1 MSDYQH
7 RARKR
12 FGQNFLHDAGVI
24 HRILRAI
31 HAKPGERLV
40 EIGPGQGALTEGL
53 LDSGAQLDVVELD
66 LDLIPIL
73 QAKFAGREN
82 FNLNQGDALKFDFSR
97 LSQEPASLRIVGN
110 LPYNISTPLIFHL
123 LEHAQL
129 IRDMHFMLQ
138 KEVVERLA
146 AQPGGGDWGR
156 LSIMVQYH
164 CRVEHLFNV
173 GPGAFNPAPKVDSAI
188 VRLVPHET
196 LPHPA
201 RDHRQL
207 ERVVREAFNQRRK
220 TLRNTLKGLLD
231 AEAIEAAGVD
241 GSLRPEQLD
250 LAAFV
255 RLSDQLTERSYGIR
269 PGASRE
275 LTMTEDPRYRI
286 DVSVTPRY
294 LAAQSEPEQNR
305 YAFAYTVTIE
315 NKGEV
320 AAQLL
325 SRHWI
330 ITDGDGHV
338 QEVRGAGVIGEQPLI
353 APGEHHVYTSGTLLP
368 TCVGSMQGSY
378 QMVAED
384 GHSFDAVIAPFRLA
398 VPGALH

>member
-1 MSDYQH
+1 MLLNCAPSSFRFRSGLSPAAEAWSLFAMSEYQH

-24 HRILRAI
+24 HRILRGI
-31 HAKPGERLV
+31 HPREGERLV

-53 LDSGAQLDVVELD
+53 LDSGAQLDVIELD

-73 QAKFAGREN
+73 RERFGSRPN
-82 FNLNQGDALKFDFSR
+82 FSLHQGDALKFDFAR
-97 LSQEPASLRIVGN
+97 LSDQPHSLRVVGN

-123 LEHAQL
+123 LDHAGL

-146 AQPGGGDWGR
+146 AGPGGGDWGR

-173 GPGAFNPAPKVDSAI
+173 GPGAFNPPPKVDSAI
-188 VRLVPHET
+188 VRLVPHDV
-196 LPHPA
+196 LPFPA

-207 ERVVREAFNQRRK
+207 ERVVRDAFNQRRK

-231 AEAIEAAGVD
+231 AQAIEAAGVD

-255 RLSDQLTERSYGIR
+255 RLADKLC
-269 PGASRE
+269 
-275 LTMTEDPRYRI
+275 
-286 DVSVTPRY
+286 
-294 LAAQSEPEQNR
+294 EQ
-305 YAFAYTVTIE
+305 
-315 NKGEV
+315 
-320 AAQLL
+320 
-325 SRHWI
+325 
-330 ITDGDGHV
+330 
-338 QEVRGAGVIGEQPLI
+338 
-353 APGEHHVYTSGTLLP
+353 TST
-368 TCVGSMQGSY
+368 
-378 QMVAED
+378 A
-384 GHSFDAVIAPFRLA
+384 
-398 VPGALH
+398 

>member
-1 MSDYQH
+1 MAETYQH

-31 HAKPGERLV
+31 HPREGERLV

-53 LDSGAQLDVVELD
+53 LGSGAQLDVVELD

-73 QAKFAGREN
+73 QSKFADRAN
-82 FNLNQGDALKFDFSR
+82 FTLHQGDALKFDFAR
-97 LSQEPASLRIVGN
+97 LGGEPGSLRIVGN

-123 LEHAQL
+123 LEHAHL

-156 LSIMVQYH
+156 LSLMVQYH

-201 RDHRQL
+201 RDPRQL

-231 AEAIEAAGVD
+231 ADGIEAAGVD

-255 RLSDQLTERSYGIR
+255 RLANQLSDR
-269 PGASRE
+269 A
-275 LTMTEDPRYRI
+275 
-286 DVSVTPRY
+286 
-294 LAAQSEPEQNR
+294 
-305 YAFAYTVTIE
+305 
-315 NKGEV
+315 
-320 AAQLL
+320 
-325 SRHWI
+325 
-330 ITDGDGHV
+330 
-338 QEVRGAGVIGEQPLI
+338 
-353 APGEHHVYTSGTLLP
+353 
-368 TCVGSMQGSY
+368 
-378 QMVAED
+378 
-384 GHSFDAVIAPFRLA
+384 
-398 VPGALH
+398 

>member
-1 MSDYQH
+1 MSDQFQH

-31 HAKPGERLV
+31 HAREGEHLL

-53 LDSGAQLDVVELD
+53 LASGAQLDVIELD

-73 QAKFAGREN
+73 QSKFAGNPGFR
-82 FNLNQGDALKFDFSR
+82 LNQGDALKFDFSR
-97 LSQEPASLRIVGN
+97 LQAQPGSLRVVGN

-123 LEHAQL
+123 LNNAAL

-138 KEVVERLA
+138 KEMVERLA

-164 CRVEHLFNV
+164 CQVEHLFNV

-188 VRLVPHET
+188 VRLVPHSS
-196 LPHPA
+196 LPYPA
-201 RDHRQL
+201 KNHQLL

-220 TLRNTLKGLLD
+220 TLRNTLKALLP
-231 AEAIEAAGVD
+231 ASAIEEAGVD

-255 RLSDQLTERSYGIR
+255 RLADQL
-269 PGASRE
+269 A
-275 LTMTEDPRYRI
+275 
-286 DVSVTPRY
+286 
-294 LAAQSEPEQNR
+294 
-305 YAFAYTVTIE
+305 
-315 NKGEV
+315 
-320 AAQLL
+320 
-325 SRHWI
+325 
-330 ITDGDGHV
+330 
-338 QEVRGAGVIGEQPLI
+338 EQPP
-353 APGEHHVYTSGTLLP
+353 A
-368 TCVGSMQGSY
+368 
-378 QMVAED
+378 A
-384 GHSFDAVIAPFRLA
+384 
-398 VPGALH
+398 

>member
-1 MSDYQH
+1 MSEYQH

-31 HAKPGERLV
+31 HPRAGERLV

-53 LDSGAQLDVVELD
+53 LDSGAHLDVVELD

-73 QAKFAGREN
+73 QSRFAERSN
-82 FNLNQGDALKFDFSR
+82 FALHQGDALKFDFAQLSR
-97 LSQEPASLRIVGN
+97 EPASLRIVGN

-123 LEHAQL
+123 LEHAGL

-146 AQPGGGDWGR
+146 AEPGCGDWGR

-188 VRLVPHET
+188 VRLVPHAE
-196 LPHPA
+196 LPYPA
-201 RDHRQL
+201 KDPRLL

-241 GSLRPEQLD
+241 GRLRPEQLD

-255 RLSDQLTERSYGIR
+255 RLSDQL
-269 PGASRE
+269 
-275 LTMTEDPRYRI
+275 
-286 DVSVTPRY
+286 
-294 LAAQSEPEQNR
+294 
-305 YAFAYTVTIE
+305 
-315 NKGEV
+315 
-320 AAQLL
+320 
-325 SRHWI
+325 
-330 ITDGDGHV
+330 
-338 QEVRGAGVIGEQPLI
+338 
-353 APGEHHVYTSGTLLP
+353 
-368 TCVGSMQGSY
+368 
-378 QMVAED
+378 
-384 GHSFDAVIAPFRLA
+384 
-398 VPGALH
+398 ALRQ

>member
-1 MSDYQH
+1 MSELYVH

-31 HAKPGERLV
+31 HAKAGQHLL

-53 LDSGAQLDVVELD
+53 IGSGAKLDVIELD
-66 LDLIPIL
+66 QDLVPLLKLRFGINPQFTL
-73 QAKFAGREN
+73 H
-82 FNLNQGDALKFDFSR
+82 QGDALKFDF
-97 LSQEPASLRIVGN
+97 ASIGSPSDKLRVVGN

-123 LEHAQL
+123 LDHAGV
-129 IRDMHFMLQ
+129 IEDMHFMLQ

-146 AQPGGGDWGR
+146 AEPGGGDWGR

-173 GPGAFNPAPKVDSAI
+173 GPGAFNPPPKVDSAI

-201 RDHRQL
+201 KDHRLL

-220 TLRNTLKGLLD
+220 TLRNTLKQLLPAD
-231 AEAIEAAGVD
+231 AIEAASVD

-255 RLSDQLTERSYGIR
+255 RLADQL
-269 PGASRE
+269 A
-275 LTMTEDPRYRI
+275 L
-286 DVSVTPRY
+286 
-294 LAAQSEPEQNR
+294 
-305 YAFAYTVTIE
+305 
-315 NKGEV
+315 
-320 AAQLL
+320 
-325 SRHWI
+325 
-330 ITDGDGHV
+330 
-338 QEVRGAGVIGEQPLI
+338 QPS
-353 APGEHHVYTSGTLLP
+353 AT
-368 TCVGSMQGSY
+368 Q
-378 QMVAED
+378 D
-384 GHSFDAVIAPFRLA
+384 
-398 VPGALH
+398 

>member
-31 HAKPGERLV
+31 HARPGERLV

-53 LDSGAQLDVVELD
+53 LDSGAHLDVVELD

-73 QAKFAGREN
+73 QGQFAERDN
-82 FNLNQGDALKFDFSR
+82 FTLHQGDALKFDFSR
-97 LSQEPASLRIVGN
+97 LSEAPSSLRIVGN

-123 LEHAQL
+123 LDHAHL

-173 GPGAFNPAPKVDSAI
+173 GPGAFNPAPKVDSAA
-188 VRLVPHET
+188 E

-207 ERVVREAFNQRRK
+207 EAVVRQAFNQRRK

-231 AEAIEAAGVD
+231 ADAIAAADVD
-241 GSLRPEQLD
+241 GGLRPEQLD

-255 RLSDQLTERSYGIR
+255 RLSDQLPPLHNG
-269 PGASRE
+269 
-275 LTMTEDPRYRI
+275 
-286 DVSVTPRY
+286 TP
-294 LAAQSEPEQNR
+294 SEN
-305 YAFAYTVTIE
+305 
-315 NKGEV
+315 
-320 AAQLL
+320 
-325 SRHWI
+325 
-330 ITDGDGHV
+330 HV
-338 QEVRGAGVIGEQPLI
+338 
-353 APGEHHVYTSGTLLP
+353 
-368 TCVGSMQGSY
+368 
-378 QMVAED
+378 
-384 GHSFDAVIAPFRLA
+384 
-398 VPGALH
+398 

>member
-1 MSDYQH
+1 MSEYQH

-31 HAKPGERLV
+31 HAKPGEHLL

-53 LDSGAQLDVVELD
+53 LGSGAQLDVIELD

-73 QAKFAGREN
+73 NAQFGAEPRFR
-82 FNLNQGDALKFDFSR
+82 LNQGDALKFDFSQ
-97 LSQEPASLRIVGN
+97 LGAEPHSLRVVGN

-123 LEHAQL
+123 LDNAPL

-138 KEVVERLA
+138 KDVVERRA
-146 AQPGGGDWGR
+146 AEPGGGDWGR

-173 GPGAFNPAPKVDSAI
+173 GPGAFNPPPKVDSAI

-201 RDHRQL
+201 KDHRLL
-207 ERVVREAFNQRRK
+207 ERIVREAFNQRRK
-220 TLRNTLKGLLD
+220 TLRNTLKTLLD
-231 AEAIEAAGVD
+231 ADAIEAADVD

-255 RLSDQLTERSYGIR
+255 RLADQL
-269 PGASRE
+269 
-275 LTMTEDPRYRI
+275 
-286 DVSVTPRY
+286 
-294 LAAQSEPEQNR
+294 AAK
-305 YAFAYTVTIE
+305 T
-315 NKGEV
+315 
-320 AAQLL
+320 
-325 SRHWI
+325 
-330 ITDGDGHV
+330 
-338 QEVRGAGVIGEQPLI
+338 
-353 APGEHHVYTSGTLLP
+353 GT
-368 TCVGSMQGSY
+368 
-378 QMVAED
+378 A
-384 GHSFDAVIAPFRLA
+384 
-398 VPGALH
+398 

>member
-1 MSDYQH
+1 MQQH

-31 HAKPGERLV
+31 HAKAGERLV

-73 QAKFAGREN
+73 QGKFAGNER
-82 FNLNQGDALKFDFSR
+82 FHLHQGDALKFDFAQLAPR
-97 LSQEPASLRIVGN
+97 PRELRIVGN

-123 LEHAQL
+123 LEHATR

-146 AQPGGGDWGR
+146 AEPGNGDWGR

-188 VRLVPHET
+188 VRLVPHDT
-196 LPHPA
+196 LPYPA

-220 TLRNTLKGLLD
+220 TLRNTLKGLLN
-231 AEAIEAAGVD
+231 APAIEAAEVD

-255 RLSDQLTERSYGIR
+255 RLSNQLSQDT
-269 PGASRE
+269 A
-275 LTMTEDPRYRI
+275 
-286 DVSVTPRY
+286 
-294 LAAQSEPEQNR
+294 
-305 YAFAYTVTIE
+305 
-315 NKGEV
+315 
-320 AAQLL
+320 
-325 SRHWI
+325 
-330 ITDGDGHV
+330 
-338 QEVRGAGVIGEQPLI
+338 
-353 APGEHHVYTSGTLLP
+353 
-368 TCVGSMQGSY
+368 
-378 QMVAED
+378 
-384 GHSFDAVIAPFRLA
+384 
-398 VPGALH
+398 

>member
-12 FGQNFLHDAGVI
+12 FGQNFLHDMGVI
-24 HRILRAI
+24 DRILRAI
-31 HAKPGERLV
+31 RPRAGERLV

-53 LDSGAQLDVVELD
+53 LDSGASLEVVELD

-73 QAKFAGREN
+73 NSRFAGRPN
-82 FNLNQGDALKFDFSR
+82 FHVNQGDALKFDFAT
-97 LSQEPASLRIVGN
+97 LADGPHSLRVVGN

-123 LEHAQL
+123 LDHAHL

-146 AQPGGGDWGR
+146 AEPGGGDWAR

-196 LPHPA
+196 PPHPA
-201 RDHRQL
+201 QDPRQL
-207 ERVVREAFNQRRK
+207 DRVVRAAFNMRRK
-220 TLRNTLKGLLD
+220 TLRNTLKGLLS
-231 AEAIEAAGVD
+231 AEDIEAAGVE

-255 RLSDQLTERSYGIR
+255 RLAD
-269 PGASRE
+269 
-275 LTMTEDPRYRI
+275 
-286 DVSVTPRY
+286 
-294 LAAQSEPEQNR
+294 
-305 YAFAYTVTIE
+305 
-315 NKGEV
+315 
-320 AAQLL
+320 
-325 SRHWI
+325 
-330 ITDGDGHV
+330 
-338 QEVRGAGVIGEQPLI
+338 
-353 APGEHHVYTSGTLLP
+353 
-368 TCVGSMQGSY
+368 
-378 QMVAED
+378 
-384 GHSFDAVIAPFRLA
+384 RLA
-398 VPGALH
+398 LQAPRDETS